1 MTVLTPSLT
10 LNTGAQVPQLGYG
23 VFLVDPDSTQRLV
36 EEALEVGYRHIDTA
50 TGYNNE
56 GEVGAAIAA
65 SGIPRDD
72 LFITTKLVNNDHRDG
87 RAAQGFEKSLD
98 LLGLDAVD
106 LYLIHWPMPAN
117 GRYVE
122 TWKQFVGFAQDGRAR
137 SIGVSNFQINH
148 LEDIIEATGVTPAVN
163 QVELHPIF
171 QQAELRAFHREHGIA
186 TEAWGPLGQGKYPI
200 FELPAIAAAAQAHGV
215 TPAQV
220 VLRWHVQLGNIAIP
234 KSSSRARMVENL
246 SITGF
251 ELTDAEIAA
260 IAALDENRRVGGD
273 PADVN

>member
-1 MTVLTPSLT
+1 MTLPTPSVT
-10 LNTGAQVPQLGYG
+10 LNTGAEVPQLGYG
-23 VFLVDPDSTQRLV
+23 VFLVDPGSTQRLV

-56 GEVGAAIAA
+56 GEVGAALKA
-65 SGIPRDD
+65 SGIPRDE
-72 LFITTKLVNNDHRDG
+72 LFITTKLLNADHRAG
-87 RAAQGFEKSLD
+87 RVREGFENSLD

-117 GRYVE
+117 GLYVD
-122 TWKQFVGFAQDGRAR
+122 TWKQFVGFVEEGTAR
-137 SIGVSNFQINH
+137 SIGVSNFQVNH
-148 LEDIIEATGVTPAVN
+148 LEDVIEATGVTPAVN

-171 QQAELRAFHREHGIA
+171 QQAELRAFHREHGIV
-186 TEAWGPLGQGKYPI
+186 TESWGPLGQGKYPI
-200 FELPAIAAAAQAHGV
+200 FELPAIVGAAQAHGV

-251 ELTDAEIAA
+251 ELTDAELAA